1 MPEAEVGDLRAL
13 VLVLDQDPD
22 RVRVL
27 QHVAA
32 VARRA
37 VRVDRRPDRAD
48 PPQRVVEQGPLE
60 VRLREDPEG
69 VALADSECEQP
80 VGDLLDCHGR
90 LVPRDLLPAGLAL
103 DQVRGVLAS
112 PRGRV
117 APQAPDR
124 PHELSLRWEGKRGVT
139 AKLPGPTR
147 LIHSG
152 PMRTT
157 WNGSLSFGLVT
168 IPVGLAPATAP
179 KARASDV
186 TFRTLHRECGT
197 PIKQKRWCPVHE
209 REVSNDELV
218 KGWEVSKGQFVIVED
233 ADLEAI
239 EQRDT
244 SRAIEIS
251 RFVPLAEVDPLFFD
265 RTYFLAPSS
274 AEAQRKPYVLLLNAM
289 KETGMAAIGRMVIRG
304 NENFVL
310 IRPKD
315 DALVLETLFLA
326 EDVRSQAE
334 IDEAVEGIGV
344 SEPELD
350 LARQLIDSLVGEWE
364 PDDLHSEYRE
374 NLREM
379 LEAKLAGE
387 EIAMPE
393 PVADAPVVD
402 LMEAL
407 KKSVAAS
414 KKRDGAK
421 PAAERKKAAPRK
433 RAAAK

>member
-1 MPEAEVGDLRAL
+1 
-13 VLVLDQDPD
+13 
-22 RVRVL
+22 
-27 QHVAA
+27 
-32 VARRA
+32 
-37 VRVDRRPDRAD
+37 
-48 PPQRVVEQGPLE
+48 
-60 VRLREDPEG
+60 
-69 VALADSECEQP
+69 
-80 VGDLLDCHGR
+80 
-90 LVPRDLLPAGLAL
+90 
-103 DQVRGVLAS
+103 
-112 PRGRV
+112 
-117 APQAPDR
+117 
-124 PHELSLRWEGKRGVT
+124 
-139 AKLPGPTR
+139 
-147 LIHSG
+147 
-152 PMRTT
+152 MRTT

-209 REVSNDELV
+209 REVTNDELV

-274 AEAQRKPYVLLLNAM
+274 AEAQRRPYVLLLNAM

-334 IDEAVEGIGV
+334 IDEAVEAV
-344 SEPELD
+344 DVQEPELE
-350 LARQLIDSLVGEWE
+350 LARQLIDSLVGDWE
-364 PDDLHSEYRE
+364 PEALQSEYRQ
-374 NLREM
+374 NLRKL

-414 KKRDGAK
+414 KTRDGDK
-421 PAAERKKAAPRK
+421 PARKKAAPRK
-433 RAAAK
+433 RAAAR

>member
-1 MPEAEVGDLRAL
+1 
-13 VLVLDQDPD
+13 
-22 RVRVL
+22 
-27 QHVAA
+27 
-32 VARRA
+32 
-37 VRVDRRPDRAD
+37 
-48 PPQRVVEQGPLE
+48 
-60 VRLREDPEG
+60 
-69 VALADSECEQP
+69 
-80 VGDLLDCHGR
+80 
-90 LVPRDLLPAGLAL
+90 
-103 DQVRGVLAS
+103 
-112 PRGRV
+112 
-117 APQAPDR
+117 
-124 PHELSLRWEGKRGVT
+124 
-139 AKLPGPTR
+139 
-147 LIHSG
+147 
-152 PMRTT
+152 MRTT

-197 PIKQKRWCPVHE
+197 PIKQKRWCPLHD

-274 AEAQRKPYVLLLNAM
+274 AEAQRRPYVLLLNAM

-334 IDEAVEGIGV
+334 IDEAVEAV
-344 SEPELD
+344 DVKEPELE
-350 LARQLIDSLVGEWE
+350 LARQLIDSLVGDWE
-364 PDDLHSEYRE
+364 PEALQSEYRQ
-374 NLREM
+374 NLRKL

-414 KKRDGAK
+414 KKRDGDK
-421 PAAERKKAAPRK
+421 PAAAPKKAAPRK